1 MDAVSY
7 WEYTVG
13 IRKGLGIRDIQI
25 YIIYITYKVLG
36 INLGRGDWLD
46 TREREEKIKKINVSL
61 VYIAKGT
68 YDPSTKC

>member
-13 IRKGLGIRDIQI
+13 IRKGLGKRDIHI

-36 INLGRGDWLD
+36 INLGRGD
-46 TREREEKIKKINVSL
+46 
-61 VYIAKGT
+61 
-68 YDPSTKC
+68 

>member
-13 IRKGLGIRDIQI
+13 IRKGLGIRDIHI

-46 TREREEKIKKINVSL
+46 TREREEKMGNKKREQIEGI
-61 VYIAKGT
+61 YREKEEKKG
-68 YDPSTKC
+68 